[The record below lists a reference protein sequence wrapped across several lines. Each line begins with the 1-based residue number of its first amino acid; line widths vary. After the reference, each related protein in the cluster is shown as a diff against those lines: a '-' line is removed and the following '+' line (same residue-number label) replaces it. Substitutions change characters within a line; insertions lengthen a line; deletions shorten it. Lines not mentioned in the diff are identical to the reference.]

1 MSASDSDG
9 APWVCGVGG
18 REGNGGRAAGLLSLA
33 ASPAFAFMA
42 LLTGLSGSGAMA
54 MCPMDRTPITGMAL
68 MYLLMSLFHAA
79 PWMRL
84 MARRRFDSLSTRE
97 GGGNVA

>member
-33 ASPAFAFMA
+33 ASPACAFMA
-42 LLTGLSGSGAMA
+42 LLTGLSGGSAMA
-54 MCPMDRTPITGMAL
+54 MCPMADASPLGWMPGGGMVL

-79 PWMRL
+79 PWVRL
-84 MARRRFDSLSTRE
+84 MARRR
-97 GGGNVA
+97 GVN